1 MQRVWYSLSFVMQ
14 LSANYAKF
22 MSNHAERNTSDDSSP
37 FRKNLISKHEEN
49 VVIGDDT

>member
-1 MQRVWYSLSFVMQ
+1 MQHVWYSLSFVMQ

-22 MSNHAERNTSDDSSP
+22 MSNHADRNASDDSSP
-37 FRKNLISKHEEN
+37 FQKNLISKHEEN